1 MDTFSPVSV
10 LQAKLQ
16 AWCVAMLSVVV
27 DAYQLGAVI
36 GKGARVA
43 AGDAALARGEHVS
56 PDVLF
61 VPTDAR
67 EIVGRDAVRG
77 APGLVIDILHSG
89 VPQAEREALR
99 RRYAGLR
106 VLEYWQVEADT
117 AQSALYQAS
126 ADWQYDLIPPDK
138 AGMYFSAAIVE
149 LSFPVKWFREQPGVW
164 AIMQRWEMIGD

>member
-1 MDTFSPVSV
+1 MESFTSVSV

-43 AGDAALARGEHVS
+43 AGDDALAGGQFVA
-56 PDVLF
+56 PDVMF
-61 VPTDAR
+61 VPTAAR
-67 EIVGRDAVRG
+67 KAVGRDAVRG
-77 APGLVIDILHSG
+77 APGLAIDILHSQI
-89 VPQAEREALR
+89 PHAERAALR
-99 RRYAGLR
+99 QRYAGLC
-106 VLEYWQVEADT
+106 VLEYWQIEADT
-117 AQSALYQAS
+117 AQAALYQAS

-138 AGMYFSAAIVE
+138 AGMYFSAAIPE

-164 AIMQRWEMIGD
+164 TVMQRWGMIGD